1 MADNIDNIENGGAEN
16 TTPETTVETVEVND
30 FFATPEVFVEDYFP
44 VDMLNAQDPDKFP
57 YNAEDLVGLPDTT
70 TQKGQAA
77 AQENASEGGNQGGNE
92 GGNQGG
98 ETTPTTY
105 TITVNQPAEGGT
117 IAASAESAAKDTEIT
132 LTATPA
138 ENFTFTAWVVK
149 DASDNDVTV
158 SENKFTM
165 PESNVTVT
173 ATFTSTL

>member
-1 MADNIDNIENGGAEN
+1 MPDNINNENGVNN
-16 TTPETTVETVEVND
+16 TPETVEVND

-70 TQKGQAA
+70 TKKGQAA
-77 AQENASEGGNQGGNE
+77 AAQEEPKDNEDQEGD
-92 GGNQGG
+92 
-98 ETTPTTY
+98 TTPTTY
-105 TITVNQPAEGGT
+105 TITVNQPAQGGT
-117 IAASAESAAKDTEIT
+117 ISASAETAAKDAEIT

-138 ENFTFTAWVVK
+138 KNYTFTAWDVK
-149 DASDNDVTV
+149 NASNEAVTV

>member
-1 MADNIDNIENGGAEN
+1 MPDNINNENGVNN
-16 TTPETTVETVEVND
+16 TPETVEVND

-57 YNAEDLVGLPDTT
+57 YNAEDLVGLPDNT
-70 TQKGQAA
+70 TQRGKAA
-77 AQENASEGGNQGGNE
+77 AQENASEGGNE
-92 GGNQGG
+92 GG

-105 TITVNQPAEGGT
+105 TITVNQPAQGGT
-117 IAASAESAAKDTEIT
+117 ITASAETAAKGTEIT

-149 DASDNDVTV
+149 DASNNDVTV

>member
-1 MADNIDNIENGGAEN
+1 MPDNINNENGVNN
-16 TTPETTVETVEVND
+16 TPETVEVND

-70 TQKGQAA
+70 TKKGQAA
-77 AQENASEGGNQGGNE
+77 AAQEEPKDNEDQEGD
-92 GGNQGG
+92 
-98 ETTPTTY
+98 TTPTTY
-105 TITVNQPAEGGT
+105 TITVNQPTEGGT
-117 IAASAESAAKDTEIT
+117 ISASAETAAKDAEIT

-149 DASDNDVTV
+149 DASNNDVTV

>member
-77 AQENASEGGNQGGNE
+77 AQENEEEPTDDEGQE
-92 GGNQGG
+92 GD
-98 ETTPTTY
+98 TTPTTY

-117 IAASAESAAKDTEIT
+117 ISASAETAAKDTEIT

-138 ENFTFTAWVVK
+138 ENFTFTSWDVK
-149 DASDNDVTV
+149 DASDNDITV
-158 SENKFTM
+158 SEDKFTM

>member
-1 MADNIDNIENGGAEN
+1 MAN
-16 TTPETTVETVEVND
+16 TNEEIKVND

-44 VDMLNAQDPDKFP
+44 VDMLNASDMDKFP
-57 YNAEDLVGLPDTT
+57 YNAEDLVGLPDET

-77 AQENASEGGNQGGNE
+77 AQENASEGGNEGGNE
-92 GGNQGG
+92 GG
-98 ETTPTTY
+98 ETITY

-117 IAASAESAAKDTEIT
+117 ISASAETAAKDAEIT

-149 DASDNDVTV
+149 DASNNDITV
-158 SENKFTM
+158 SEDKFTM

>member
-1 MADNIDNIENGGAEN
+1 MPDNINNENGVNN
-16 TTPETTVETVEVND
+16 TPETVEVND

-70 TQKGQAA
+70 TKKGQAA
-77 AQENASEGGNQGGNE
+77 AAQESENNGSEQGD
-92 GGNQGG
+92 
-98 ETTPTTY
+98 TTPTTY
-105 TITVNQPAEGGT
+105 TITVNQPAKGGT
-117 IAASAESAAKDTEIT
+117 ISASAETAAKDAEIT

-149 DASDNDVTV
+149 DASNNDVTV